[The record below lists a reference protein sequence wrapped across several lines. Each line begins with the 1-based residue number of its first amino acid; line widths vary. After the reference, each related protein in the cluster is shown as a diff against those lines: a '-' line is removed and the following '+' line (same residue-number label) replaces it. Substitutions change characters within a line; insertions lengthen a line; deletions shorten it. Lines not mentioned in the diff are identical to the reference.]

1 MKTNKIILGFTG
13 QIACGKG
20 TIAQYIQET
29 YHASNYRFS
38 SMLRDILDRFHLPHT
53 RANLVSISEYM
64 RNTHGEDIMAKTMA
78 VDVEKDPNTIIVV
91 EGIRRMADIA
101 YLSKL
106 PNFTLIKIEATP
118 EKRYERI
125 IQRGENK
132 DDNTKT
138 FEEFQKDHE
147 QPTEITIPEIMSHAT
162 LSINNNGTIEDLHK
176 QLDKLV
182 S

>member
-20 TIAQYIQET
+20 TIAQYIQDT
-29 YHASNYRFS
+29 HSASNYRFS
-38 SMLRDILDRFHLPHT
+38 TMLRDVLDRFNLEHT
-53 RANLVSISEYM
+53 RKNLVGISEYL

-78 VDVEKDPNTIIVV
+78 SDVEKDQNNIIVV

-106 PNFTLIKIEATP
+106 PNFTLVKIEATP

-125 IQRGENK
+125 IKRGENK

-138 FEEFQKDHE
+138 FEEFQKDHK
-147 QPTEITIPEIMSHAT
+147 QPTEVTIPEVMSHAT
-162 LSINNNGTIEDLHK
+162 LSIDNNGTLEELHK